1 MPSFAFKAIDLS
13 GQDVTGVQDAPSRGD
28 LVRELAAAGMCVTS
42 VSEKAES
49 SLAVAGRLG
58 VGGRLHVRPK
68 QLAVLT
74 RQLATSLEAGLP
86 LVTALEVMGE
96 ELDHAPSR
104 ELLRQLRNRVQE
116 GASLSEA
123 MSDHPR
129 VFSIMYVRL
138 VRVGETGGIL
148 DAVLAQLSEMLDRQI
163 ELRERVKTASV
174 YPAIVLL
181 LGIISV
187 AVIITVIVPRIVESI
202 GAQVGQLPWPTRVLM
217 SAGDFAI
224 AWWWLLVPAVAGAVL
239 GFRQYVLRGPGRS
252 WWDSLKLRMPIVGRL
267 VRQLEAA
274 RLARSLG
281 ALIRGGVTITEA
293 LRVTRDT
300 VQNVRFREAV
310 DGLME
315 SIHAGESIARPLQ
328 RTELFPPLLVQ
339 MVRVGESTG
348 RLDEMLLRSAV
359 VHEGEARV
367 TLDRFVAVL
376 PVAMILGLAC
386 VIGFIVAALVLAI
399 MEFQTTGF
407 GNLAR

>member
-1 MPSFAFKAIDLS
+1 MPSFAYKAINLT
-13 GQDVTGVQDAPSRGD
+13 GQDVAGVQEAPSRGD
-28 LVRELAAAGMCVTS
+28 LVRELAAAGLCVTS
-42 VSEKAES
+42 LSEKVEGAQVS
-49 SLAVAGRLG
+49 AGGLTIGSRL
-58 VGGRLHVRPK
+58 RVRPK

-86 LVTALEVMGE
+86 LVTSLEVMGE

-104 ELLRQLRNRVQE
+104 ELLKQLRQRVQE
-116 GASLSEA
+116 GVSLSEA
-123 MSDHPR
+123 MAEHPR
-129 VFSIMYVRL
+129 VFSVMYVRL

-148 DAVLAQLSEMLDRQI
+148 DAVLAQLAEMLDRQI

-181 LGIISV
+181 LGIVSV
-187 AVIITVIVPRIVESI
+187 TIIITVIVPRIVESI
-202 GAQVGQLPWPTRVLM
+202 GSEGVKLPWPTRVLM
-217 SAGDFAI
+217 GTGHFVAG
-224 AWWWLLVPAVAGAVL
+224 WWWLLVPAAAGAVL
-239 GFRQYVLRGPGRS
+239 AFRQYVLRGPGRV
-252 WWDSLKLRMPIVGRL
+252 WWDALKLRMPMVGRL

-300 VQNVRFREAV
+300 VQNTKFREAV
-310 DGLME
+310 DTLME

-328 RTELFPPLLVQ
+328 RAELFPPLLVQ
-339 MVRVGESTG
+339 MVRIGESTG
-348 RLDEMLLRSAV
+348 RLDEMLLRSAL

-367 TLDRFVAVL
+367 TLDRFVTVL
-376 PVAMILGLAC
+376 PVAMILALAG

-399 MEFQTTGF
+399 VEFQTTGL
-407 GNLAR
+407 GTLGR

>member
-1 MPSFAFKAIDLS
+1 
-13 GQDVTGVQDAPSRGD
+13 
-28 LVRELAAAGMCVTS
+28 
-42 VSEKAES
+42 
-49 SLAVAGRLG
+49 
-58 VGGRLHVRPK
+58 
-68 QLAVLT
+68 
-74 RQLATSLEAGLP
+74 
-86 LVTALEVMGE
+86 
-96 ELDHAPSR
+96 
-104 ELLRQLRNRVQE
+104 LLRQLRSRVQE
-116 GASLSEA
+116 GTSLSEA
-123 MSDHPR
+123 MAEHPR

-174 YPAIVLL
+174 YPAVVFL
-181 LGIISV
+181 LGLVSVTIIV
-187 AVIITVIVPRIVESI
+187 TVIVPRIVESV
-202 GAQVGQLPWPTRVLM
+202 GADGAQLPWPTRVLM
-217 SAGDFAI
+217 DASHFVVG
-224 AWWWLLVPAVAGAVL
+224 WWWLLGPAIVGAVL

-252 WWDSLKLRMPIVGRL
+252 WWDSFKLRMPIVGRL
-267 VRQLEAA
+267 IRQLEAA

-281 ALIRGGVTITEA
+281 ALLRGGVTVTEA

-300 VQNVRFREAV
+300 VQNSRFREAV

-328 RTELFPPLLVQ
+328 RAELFPPLLVQ

-367 TLDRFVAVL
+367 TLDRFVTVL
-376 PVAMILGLAC
+376 PVAMILVLAC

-407 GNLAR
+407 GALAR

>member
-1 MPSFAFKAIDLS
+1 MPNFAYKAINLA
-13 GQDVTGVQDAPSRGD
+13 GQDVAGVQESPSRGD
-28 LVRELAAAGMCVTS
+28 LIRDLAAAGLCVTS
-42 VSEKAES
+42 VSEKVEGALVS
-49 SLAVAGRLG
+49 AGRLTIR
-58 VGGRLHVRPK
+58 GRLHVRPK

-74 RQLATSLEAGLP
+74 RQLATSMEAGLP

-104 ELLRQLRNRVQE
+104 EMLRQLRNRVQE

-123 MSDHPR
+123 MAEHPR
-129 VFSIMYVRL
+129 VFSVMYVRL

-148 DAVLAQLSEMLDRQI
+148 DTVLAQLAEMLDRQI

-181 LGIISV
+181 LGIVSV
-187 AVIITVIVPRIVESI
+187 TIIVTVIVPRIVESI
-202 GAQVGQLPWPTRVLM
+202 GAEGVQLPWPTRVLM
-217 SAGDFAI
+217 GAGHFVGN
-224 AWWWLLVPAVAGAVL
+224 WWWLLVPAIAGAVL
-239 GFRQYVLRGPGRS
+239 GFRQYVLRGPGRA
-252 WWDSLKLRMPIVGRL
+252 WWDGLKLRMPMVGRL

-300 VQNVRFREAV
+300 VQNTKFREAV

-328 RTELFPPLLVQ
+328 RAELFPPLLVQ
-339 MVRVGESTG
+339 MVRIGESTG
-348 RLDEMLLRSAV
+348 RLDDMLLRSAQ

-367 TLDRFVAVL
+367 TLDRFVTVL
-376 PVAMILGLAC
+376 PVAMVLALAC

-407 GNLAR
+407 GALGK